1 MFKFRLARIKAR
13 IQYIVKPNK
22 YTPRRPTHHN
32 QLILSEFRR
41 NAKGNNEATIADRL
55 LKIINLKRLKL
66 PWSQSEPSL
75 PTTAVIIPE
84 NPAKATDIS
93 AIDNNTSRFS
103 VIKLSAGMEIVCSL
117 KIEFA
122 HQIVTQSLAS
132 IPRPL

>member
-1 MFKFRLARIKAR
+1 M
-13 IQYIVKPNK
+13 
-22 YTPRRPTHHN
+22 HHT
-32 QLILSEFRR
+32 QLIFSEFRR

-66 PWSQSEPSL
+66 PWFQSEPSL

-103 VIKLSAGMEIVCSL
+103 VIKYHLLEYKLYAL
-117 KIEFA
+117 WKIESA
-122 HQIVTQSLAS
+122 RV
-132 IPRPL
+132 